1 MKLVNAQLEGV
12 IEALADVSQNR
23 LPGPIALQISRSKRA
38 VAEAFGDITEAR
50 DTLIKAHAPKD
61 AEAITPED
69 DGWDE
74 FTKAFVE
81 MLNEETEIDAK
92 PIDID
97 ELTANGASFKP
108 DSLGLLEYVGLLK
121 D

>member
-1 MKLVNAQLEGV
+1 
-12 IEALADVSQNR
+12 
-23 LPGPIALQISRSKRA
+23 
-38 VAEAFGDITEAR
+38 
-50 DTLIKAHAPKD
+50 
-61 AEAITPED
+61 
-69 DGWDE
+69 
-74 FTKAFVE
+74 
-81 MLNEETEIDAK
+81 MLNGETEIDAK